1 MRISDWSSDVCSSDL
16 PERLRLNNPPE
27 VVETEHRLTIGFPAR
42 GITDRTLGDIAELT
56 FAARATASFPG
67 AFPPFTVRELDKVLV
82 QRNRP
87 WPKRDTFLKR
97 ILPRHAAI
105 GATEDAVL
113 IDGSVLANAPFA
125 QAIEAL
131 RNRPARREV
140 DRRFVYIDPTP
151 GPPTIRFR
159 RRENDDEGQG
169 DPNLPGF
176 FHTIFGALSDIPR
189 EQPIRDNLEAI
200 EERSRRIDRMLRIT
214 AAIRPEIEECVE
226 ALFGGTFFLDRPT
239 PARLAVW
246 RAKAQERAARQAGFA
261 YAAYGHLKIGRASCR
276 ERVGQYG

>member
-1 MRISDWSSDVCSSDL
+1 MIR
-16 PERLRLNNPPE
+16 RPPRS
-27 VVETEHRLTIGFPAR
+27 TRTDTLFPY
-42 GITDRTLGDIAELT
+42 TTLVL
-56 FAARATASFPG
+56 S
-67 AFPPFTVRELDKVLV
+67 AFPPFTVRELDKVLE

-159 RRENDDEGQG
+159 RREHHDEGQG
-169 DPNLPGF
+169 R
-176 FHTIFGALSDIPR
+176 SDKR
-189 EQPIRDNLEAI
+189 
-200 EERSRRIDRMLRIT
+200 RSGKKCVRR
-214 AAIRPEIEECVE
+214 C
-226 ALFGGTFFLDRPT
+226 
-239 PARLAVW
+239 
-246 RAKAQERAARQAGFA
+246 
-261 YAAYGHLKIGRASCR
+261 
-276 ERVGQYG
+276 